1 MLRRGNELTS
11 PPLTEAKA
19 RVITTRL
26 VCGVMGYSDYRIAMF
41 LMADSSCAENRKLMT
56 HYRLLGGDSSG
67 LKSRE
72 PVDSGRG

>member
-1 MLRRGNELTS
+1 
-11 PPLTEAKA
+11 
-19 RVITTRL
+19 
-26 VCGVMGYSDYRIAMF
+26 MGYSDYRIAMF
-41 LMADSSCAENRKLMT
+41 FNLADSSCAENRKLMT